1 MSVVWRKW
9 YGSGFMF
16 LDKTQWFAESD
27 FLANQI
33 GKSKPNCSKR
43 NLCSKLFSKMLKKR
57 PLKISAT
64 RWTRGKNRMPFAAVP
79 IRRCQRRYYDDD
91 AFWVWV
97 TERCSPLSARMN
109 LAAQLNFIIFCL
121 FLLQA
126 SKFSYLCLFI
136 STRRFEFVRDC
147 FVYLDD

>member
-79 IRRCQRRYYDDD
+79 IRRCQRGYYDDD
-91 AFWVWV
+91 AFLGMGDR
-97 TERCSPLSARMN
+97 TLQPALSSHELRCPTKFYNFLFVFAASILIFIPL
-109 LAAQLNFIIFCL
+109 
-121 FLLQA
+121 
-126 SKFSYLCLFI
+126 
-136 STRRFEFVRDC
+136 
-147 FVYLDD
+147 FVYKYTSF